1 MVSKL
6 LAFIAPW
13 SKYLWILGLVGALLS
28 GVYITHNYYKLQIA
42 SIKLDNNKALLAY
55 SNRVIELD
63 LKYNQKLQSYL
74 QSNKSIIKGL
84 KDELAKKDYS
94 CPIPDDGKRLLNSA
108 IEAANGSVGSK

>member
-1 MVSKL
+1 M
-6 LAFIAPW
+6 F
-13 SKYLWILGLVGALLS
+13 GLVGALLS
-28 GVYITHNYYKLQIA
+28 GAYASHLYYTAKITNIT
-42 SIKLDNNKALLAY
+42 LDNNKALLAY

-63 LKYNQKLQSYL
+63 LAYNNKINVYQK
-74 QSNKSIIKGL
+74 SNKAIIKGL

>member
-1 MVSKL
+1 M
-6 LAFIAPW
+6 
-13 SKYLWILGLVGALLS
+13 LGLVGALLS
-28 GVYITHNYYKLQIA
+28 GAYASHLYYTAQIA
-42 SIKLDNNKALLAY
+42 NITLDNNKALLAY

-63 LKYNQKLQSYL
+63 LKYNNDINKYRSANKL
-74 QSNKSIIKGL
+74 IIKGL